1 MADPKATEVD
11 FGSVLQA
18 EMAQVNELQEA
29 AQVAAEDFAAG
40 RRDDIESVL
49 FAARKADTAFK
60 MLLQVR
66 NKVQFDWRKERVTQA
81 VMRIE
86 LLRSY
91 EQISSGKKNTTQQV
105 LFSHVRDG
113 VFRLRIEETD

>member
-1 MADPKATEVD
+1 MTDPLGLINGAGAAGLPATRPGAEAGSENAD
-11 FGSVLQA
+11 FGAVLKA
-18 EMAQVNELQEA
+18 EMARVNELQEA

-66 NKVQFDWRKERVTQA
+66 NKVLEA
-81 VMRIE
+81 
-86 LLRSY
+86 Y
-91 EQISSGKKNTTQQV
+91 EEVKQ
-105 LFSHVRDG
+105 
-113 VFRLRIEETD
+113 LRI